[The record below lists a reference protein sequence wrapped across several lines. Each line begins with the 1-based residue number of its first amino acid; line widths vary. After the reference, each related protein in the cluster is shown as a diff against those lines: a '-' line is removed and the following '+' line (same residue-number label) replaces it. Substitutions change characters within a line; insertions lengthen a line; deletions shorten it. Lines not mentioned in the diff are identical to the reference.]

1 MSGDNREPNA
11 SLLNNGL
18 LNKIIFPT
26 KGSVSIVYEPNT
38 YYDAFAEN
46 KNSLGPGVRVQKLNF
61 EDSSGSPL
69 KSSSYLFSERNN
81 TSGQLINNPNYAYV
95 KVLDINLFNGNSR
108 YTHRW
113 VDVSNVGE
121 DYFEDLSSD
130 CQDYVMS
137 LPKYK
142 DLDYD
147 TMVELY
153 DDPIEKRN
161 NKELEWFKKQINKN
175 NKGGK

>member
-1 MSGDNREPNA
+1 MA
-11 SLLNNGL
+11 IL
-18 LNKIIFPT
+18 I
-26 KGSVSIVYEPNT
+26 
-38 YYDAFAEN
+38 
-46 KNSLGPGVRVQKLNF
+46 
-61 EDSSGSPL
+61 
-69 KSSSYLFSERNN
+69 
-81 TSGQLINNPNYAYV
+81 LINKQRKIKQMTIETINEKMNEALINDDFNEVENIALNPNYAYV

-113 VDVSNVGE
+113 VDISNVNE

-147 TMVELY
+147 TMVGLY
-153 DDPIEKRN
+153 DEPIEKRN